1 MKRSVLLLSALI
13 MGFPAASGGAS
24 AAIIDNINGSFL
36 PPFLVF
42 GTPVDNVGWDYTPSF
57 SYNLTG
63 ISTFFEPVDNPAP
76 VTRTVTVVLES
87 TAGGTPI
94 ASGTV
99 SVGASGGVQ
108 GVSFSPVTLTAG
120 TEYFVGFENVL
131 GLGLNI
137 VDWFQG
143 VNGPVGEQPPGTV
156 NLDGWWQG
164 TPAGNN
170 FTIFTPQMV
179 DEKLQVFS
187 APILNFSG
195 TSITPPPTPVPEPS
209 TWALMVLGFAGLG
222 FLGYRQT
229 AKARVAA

>member
-1 MKRSVLLLSALI
+1 M
-13 MGFPAASGGAS
+13 
-24 AAIIDNINGSFL
+24 
-36 PPFLVF
+36 
-42 GTPVDNVGWDYTPSF
+42 

-63 ISTFFEPVDNPAP
+63 ISTYFEPVGDPAP

-87 TAGGTPI
+87 TVGGAPI
-94 ASGTV
+94 ATGTV
-99 SVGASGGVQ
+99 SVGSSGGAQ

-120 TEYFVGFENVL
+120 TTYFVGFENVL

-143 VNGPVGEQPPGTV
+143 VNGPVNEQPPGTV

-170 FTIFTPQMV
+170 FTIFIPQMV
-179 DEKLQVFS
+179 DNQLQVFS

-195 TSITPPPTPVPEPS
+195 TPITPGVPEPS
-209 TWALMVLGFAGLG
+209 TWAMMLAGFAGLG
-222 FLGYRQT
+222 LLGYRQT
-229 AKARVAA
+229 IKTRLAA

>member
-1 MKRSVLLLSALI
+1 M
-13 MGFPAASGGAS
+13 
-24 AAIIDNINGSFL
+24 
-36 PPFLVF
+36 
-42 GTPVDNVGWDYTPSF
+42 

-63 ISTFFEPVDNPAP
+63 ISTFFEPVDNPP
-76 VTRTVTVVLES
+76 VATRTVTVVLEN
-87 TAGGTPI
+87 TAGGAPI
-94 ASGTV
+94 ATGTV
-99 SVGASGGVQ
+99 SVGASGGAQ

-120 TEYFVGFENVL
+120 QTYFVGFENVL

-170 FTIFTPQMV
+170 FTTFTPQMV
-179 DEKLQVFS
+179 GGELQVFS

-195 TSITPPPTPVPEPS
+195 TPITPPPTPVPEPS
-209 TWALMVLGFAGLG
+209 TWAMMLAGFVGLG

>member
-1 MKRSVLLLSALI
+1 MKKSVLLLSALVV
-13 MGFPAASGGAS
+13 GVCAGCAAASAT
-24 AAIIDNINGSFL
+24 IIDNINGSAS
-36 PPFLVF
+36 PPFAFF
-42 GTPVDNVGWDYTPSF
+42 GAPVDNIGWDYTPSF

-63 ISTFFEPVDNPAP
+63 ISTFFEPIGDPAP
-76 VTRTVTVVLES
+76 VTRTVTFVLES

-94 ASGTV
+94 ATGTV
-99 SVGASGGVQ
+99 SVGSSGGTQ

-120 TEYFVGFENVL
+120 TSYFVGFENVL

-137 VDWFQG
+137 VSFFPPG
-143 VNGPVGEQPPGTV
+143 QPAGTV

-170 FTIFTPQMV
+170 FTIFIPQMV
-179 DEKLQVFS
+179 MGELQVFS

-195 TSITPPPTPVPEPS
+195 TPITPPPTPVPEPS
-209 TWALMVLGFAGLG
+209 TWAMMVLGFAGLG
-222 FLGYRQT
+222 FLGYRKT